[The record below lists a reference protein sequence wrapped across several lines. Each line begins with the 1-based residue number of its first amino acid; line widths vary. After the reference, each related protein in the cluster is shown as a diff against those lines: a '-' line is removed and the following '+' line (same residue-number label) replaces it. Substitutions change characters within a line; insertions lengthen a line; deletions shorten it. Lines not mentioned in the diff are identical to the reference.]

1 LTAGAERESFAPN
14 LHEHGKAILSMDS
27 SFMTTKSTEGSD
39 EAVNSR
45 LHPALVAMV
54 ASELKIDPLTV
65 EDLEMQLVDTQLSC
79 LGGANNEF
87 IYSGRLDN
95 LCSAYQSLRA
105 LIDSSSS
112 LNDAVNVKITYL
124 FDHEEIGS
132 ASAQGAGSSLFMDTL
147 QRIHGELSDS
157 TNSREFL
164 SFFPC
169 CLLPCFH
176 FIVLFSVLSS

>member
-1 LTAGAERESFAPN
+1 
-14 LHEHGKAILSMDS
+14 MDS
-27 SFMTTKSTEGSD
+27 SFMTTKATDGSD
-39 EAVNSR
+39 ETVTSR

-54 ASELKIDPLTV
+54 ASELKIDPLSI
-65 EDLEMQLVDTQLSC
+65 EDLEMQLVDNQLSC

-95 LCSAYQSLRA
+95 LCSSYQSLRA

-147 QRIHGELSDS
+147 QRIHELLGENTSSRKLLLS
-157 TNSREFL
+157 
-164 SFFPC
+164 
-169 CLLPCFH
+169 
-176 FIVLFSVLSS
+176 